1 MTTHVVLVSG
11 LFGTIIRIINDLLWI
26 YFFILIAR
34 IVFDYIQLF
43 NPKWRPSGFMLVV
56 VEVIYTLTDP
66 PLKLFRRLI
75 PPLRI
80 GQVALD
86 LSFLFVI
93 ICLQILLIILG
104 SLA

>member
-11 LFGTIIRIINDLLWI
+11 LLGMIFRIIYYVLWV
-26 YFFILIAR
+26 YFGVLIGR
-34 IVFDYIQLF
+34 IIFDYIQLF
-43 NPKWRPSGFMLVV
+43 NPKWRPTGFLLIV
-56 VEVIYTLTDP
+56 VEGVYTLTDP
-66 PLKLFRRLI
+66 PLRAVRKLI

-93 ICLQILLIILG
+93 IGIQIVITIIA
-104 SLA
+104 SLV